1 LLPFA
6 QIEVDCPLLQG
17 FIDAPRPLRQGFA
30 LEPWSVVPNG
40 RAVMSFQEPTVPSAY
55 PSRRLFASLTL
66 AAALVLP
73 GLAVAQP
80 APVKLGL
87 LAPLT
92 GTGGP
97 YGREEEEAARAAV
110 RIINEAGGVLGRP
123 LELVVADDE
132 TQPTAG
138 VAAARKLIDV
148 DKVVSIGGVWS
159 SAVALAVKPITLEKG
174 VLLSVVG
181 SADEITQGDNRNL
194 VWRFQTNG
202 RSWGA
207 AFSKAMLGDG
217 IKTASILVLQ
227 TPFTQST
234 IEPFKKAFTAGG
246 GQVLDEVSFNAGQP
260 SYRVEVERIFG
271 KKPQAV
277 FVAAYIN
284 ELSAIAKEAFRAGYD
299 STIYA
304 FGNAAGSNGQFV
316 KNVGNEVAE
325 GVHHTQQVPVG
336 KSVAYSRYLKEIGKP
351 EGTIMTF
358 GAQVFDQIVLTAL
371 AIEKAK
377 STDSTRFGPEFAAL
391 ANGEGPSIGD
401 PAEALKALREGKPFR
416 YAGAASDFRFEPN
429 GDQTNLSYA
438 HFVIKAGENKLLGE
452 IR

>member
-1 LLPFA
+1 LLHPY
-6 QIEVDCPLLQG
+6 L
-17 FIDAPRPLRQGFA
+17 
-30 LEPWSVVPNG
+30 
-40 RAVMSFQEPTVPSAY
+40 
-55 PSRRLFASLTL
+55 SRRSLMAAS
-66 AAALVLP
+66 V
-73 GLAVAQP
+73 AVAACVAGPSLSVAQQV
-80 APVKLGL
+80 PVRVGL

-92 GTGGP
+92 GTGGA

-110 RIINEAGGVLGRP
+110 KIINDAGGVLGRP
-123 LELVVADDE
+123 LELIVADDE

-138 VAAARKLIDV
+138 VAAVRKLVDV
-148 DKVVSIGGVWS
+148 DKVVSVAGVWS

-181 SADEITQGDNRNL
+181 SADEITEGENRNL

-202 RSWGA
+202 RNWGV
-207 AFSKAMLGDG
+207 AFSKAMIGDG
-217 IKTASILVLQ
+217 VKTASILVLQ

-234 IEPFKKAFTAGG
+234 IQPFRKSFTEAG
-246 GQVLDEVSFNAGQP
+246 GQVLDEVNFNAGQP
-260 SYRVEVERIFG
+260 SYRVEVERIFA
-271 KKPQAV
+271 KKPDAV
-277 FVAAYIN
+277 FVAAYVN
-284 ELSAIAKEAFRAGYD
+284 ELSSIAKEAFRSGYD
-299 STIYA
+299 SKIYA

-316 KNVGNEVAE
+316 KNVGADVAE

-336 KSVAYSRYLKEIGKP
+336 KSAAYSRYLKEIGKP

-377 STDSTRFGPEFAAL
+377 STDATRFGGEFPAL
-391 ANGEGPSIGD
+391 VNADAPSIGD
-401 PAEALKALREGKPFR
+401 PVEALKSLREGKPFR
-416 YAGAASDFRFEPN
+416 YAGAASDFRFAPN

-438 HFVIKAGENKLLGE
+438 HFVIKAGESKLVGE

>member
-1 LLPFA
+1 MSSYFPRRSLLLASMALTAVLACGSFA
-6 QIEVDCPLLQG
+6 Q
-17 FIDAPRPLRQGFA
+17 A
-30 LEPWSVVPNG
+30 
-40 RAVMSFQEPTVPSAY
+40 QE
-55 PSRRLFASLTL
+55 ASIRI
-66 AAALVLP
+66 
-73 GLAVAQP
+73 
-80 APVKLGL
+80 GL

-97 YGREEEEAARAAV
+97 YGQEEEQAARAAV
-110 RIINEAGGVLGRP
+110 KIINDAGGVLGRR

-132 TQPTAG
+132 SQPTSG

-159 SAVALAVKPITLEKG
+159 SAVALAIKPIALEKG
-174 VLLSVVG
+174 VLLSTVG
-181 SADEITQGDNRNL
+181 SADEITDGENRNL

-202 RSWGA
+202 RDWGV
-207 AFSKAMLGDG
+207 AFSKAMTSSGA
-217 IKTASILVLQ
+217 KTTSILVLQ

-234 IEPFKKAFTAGG
+234 IQPFRKSFTEAGG
-246 GQVLDEVSFNAGQP
+246 KVLDEVSFNAGQP
-260 SYRVEVERIFG
+260 SYRTEVERIFA
-271 KKPQAV
+271 KKPDAV

-284 ELSAIAKEAFRAGYD
+284 ELSAIAKEAFRSGYE

-316 KNVGNEVAE
+316 KNVGANVAE
-325 GVHHTQQVPVG
+325 GVQYTQQVPVG

-377 STDSTRFGPEFAAL
+377 STEATRFGGEF
-391 ANGEGPSIGD
+391 PSLVNNDAPSLGD
-401 PAEALKALREGKPFR
+401 PVEALKALREGKPFR
-416 YAGAASDFRFEPN
+416 YAGAASDFRFAKN
-429 GDQTNLSYA
+429 GDQTNLTYG
-438 HFVIKAGENKLLGE
+438 HFVIKSGNSKLIGE

>member
-1 LLPFA
+1 MLLSY
-6 QIEVDCPLLQG
+6 L
-17 FIDAPRPLRQGFA
+17 PRRA
-30 LEPWSVVPNG
+30 L
-40 RAVMSFQEPTVPSAY
+40 
-55 PSRRLFASLTL
+55 L
-66 AAALVLP
+66 AAS
-73 GLAVAQP
+73 LAVAGFLASPSISVAQE
-80 APVKLGL
+80 ASVRIGL

-97 YGREEEEAARAAV
+97 YGQEEEQAARAAV
-110 RIINEAGGVLGRP
+110 KIINDAGGVLGRR
-123 LELVVADDE
+123 LELIVADDE
-132 TQPTAG
+132 SQPTAG
-138 VAAARKLIDV
+138 VAAVRKLIDV

-181 SADEITQGDNRNL
+181 SADEITDGDNKNL

-202 RSWGA
+202 KSWGE
-207 AFSKAMLGDG
+207 AFSKAMIGDG
-217 IKTASILVLQ
+217 VKTASILVLQ

-234 IEPFKKAFTAGG
+234 IQPFRKSFTAAGG
-246 GQVLDEVSFNAGQP
+246 KVLDEVSFNAGQS
-260 SYRVEVERIFG
+260 SYRVEVERTFA
-271 KKPQAV
+271 KKPDAV

-284 ELSAIAKEAFRAGYD
+284 ELSAIAKEAFRSGYD
-299 STIYA
+299 SKIYA

-316 KNVGNEVAE
+316 KNVGAEVAE

-351 EGTIMTF
+351 DGTIMTF

-377 STDSTRFGPEFAAL
+377 STDATRFGVEFPAL
-391 ANGEGPSIGD
+391 VNADAPSIGD

-416 YAGAASDFRFEPN
+416 YAGAASDFRFAPN
-429 GDQTNLSYA
+429 GDQTNLTFA
-438 HFVIKAGENKLLGE
+438 HFVITAGESKLVGE

>member
-1 LLPFA
+1 MALTAVIACGSFA
-6 QIEVDCPLLQG
+6 QAQE
-17 FIDAPRPLRQGFA
+17 APIRI
-30 LEPWSVVPNG
+30 
-40 RAVMSFQEPTVPSAY
+40 
-55 PSRRLFASLTL
+55 
-66 AAALVLP
+66 
-73 GLAVAQP
+73 
-80 APVKLGL
+80 GL

-97 YGREEEEAARAAV
+97 YGQEEEQAARAAV
-110 RIINEAGGVLGRP
+110 KIINDAGGVLGRR

-132 TQPTAG
+132 SQPTSG

-159 SAVALAVKPITLEKG
+159 SAVALAIKPIALEKG
-174 VLLSVVG
+174 VLLTTVG
-181 SADEITQGDNRNL
+181 SADEITDGENRNL

-202 RSWGA
+202 RDWGV
-207 AFSKAMLGDG
+207 AFSKAMANSGA
-217 IKTASILVLQ
+217 KTASILVLQ

-234 IEPFKKAFTAGG
+234 IQPFRKSFTEAGG
-246 GQVLDEVSFNAGQP
+246 KVLDEVSFNAGQP
-260 SYRVEVERIFG
+260 SYRTEVERIFA
-271 KKPQAV
+271 KKPDAV

-284 ELSAIAKEAFRAGYD
+284 ELSAIAKEAFRSGYE

-316 KNVGNEVAE
+316 KNVGANVAE
-325 GVHHTQQVPVG
+325 GVQYTQQVPVG
-336 KSVAYSRYLKEIGKP
+336 KSVTYSRYLKEIGKP

-377 STDSTRFGPEFAAL
+377 STEATRFGSEFPSLVNSDAASL
-391 ANGEGPSIGD
+391 GD
-401 PAEALKALREGKPFR
+401 PAEALKALRNGKPFR
-416 YAGAASDFRFEPN
+416 YAGAASDFRFAKN
-429 GDQTNLSYA
+429 GDQTNLTYG
-438 HFVIKAGENKLLGE
+438 HFVIKSGESKLIGE

>member
-1 LLPFA
+1 MLIPSSLRRSLLA
-6 QIEVDCPLLQG
+6 TSM
-17 FIDAPRPLRQGFA
+17 A
-30 LEPWSVVPNG
+30 VV
-40 RAVMSFQEPTVPSAY
+40 
-55 PSRRLFASLTL
+55 
-66 AAALVLP
+66 AALAFPAALS
-73 GLAVAQP
+73 AQTET
-80 APVKLGL
+80 VRIGL

-97 YGREEEEAARAAV
+97 YGQEEEQAARAAV
-110 RIINEAGGVLGRP
+110 KIVNDAGGVLGRK

-132 TQPTAG
+132 SQPTAG

-159 SAVALAVKPITLEKG
+159 SAVALAIKPIALEKN
-174 VLLSVVG
+174 VALTVVG
-181 SADEITQGDNRNL
+181 SADEITDGDTKNL

-202 RSWGA
+202 KSWGEGFA
-207 AFSKAMLGDG
+207 KAMIKDG
-217 IKTASILVLQ
+217 VKTASILVLQ

-234 IEPFKKAFTAGG
+234 LEPFRKAFTAAG
-246 GQVLDEVSFNAGQP
+246 GQVLDVVSFNAGQP
-260 SYRVEVERIFG
+260 SYRTEVEQVFA

-284 ELSAIAKEAFRAGYD
+284 ELSAITKEAFRSGYE
-299 STIYA
+299 SKIYA
-304 FGNAAGSNGQFV
+304 FGNAAGPQFV
-316 KNVGNEVAE
+316 KNVGANVAE
-325 GVHHTQQVPVG
+325 GVVWTQQVPVG

-377 STDSTRFGPEFAAL
+377 SPDAAKFGPEFPAL
-391 ANGEGPSIGD
+391 VNGDGPSLGD
-401 PAEALKALREGKPFR
+401 PAEALKALQAGKPFR
-416 YAGAASDFRFEPN
+416 YAGAASDFRFAAN
-429 GDQTNLSYA
+429 GDQTNLSYG
-438 HFVIKAGENKLLGE
+438 HFVIKSGEAKLIGE

>member
-1 LLPFA
+1 VTDRNLNQEMTVLPYLSRRSVLA
-6 QIEVDCPLLQG
+6 ASVAL
-17 FIDAPRPLRQGFA
+17 AAGFA
-30 LEPWSVVPNG
+30 S
-40 RAVMSFQEPTVPSAY
+40 PSML
-55 PSRRLFASLTL
+55 S
-66 AAALVLP
+66 
-73 GLAVAQP
+73 AQQS
-80 APVKLGL
+80 PVRIGL

-97 YGREEEEAARAAV
+97 YGKEEEEAARAAV
-110 RIINEAGGVLGRP
+110 KIVNEAGGVLGRP
-123 LELVVADDE
+123 LELIVADDE
-132 TQPTAG
+132 TQPTSG

-148 DKVVSIGGVWS
+148 DKVVSIGGIWS

-181 SADEITQGDNRNL
+181 SADEITDGDTKNL

-202 RSWGA
+202 KSWGE
-207 AFSKAMLGDG
+207 AFSKAMTKDG
-217 IKTASILVLQ
+217 VKTASILVLQ

-234 IEPFKKAFTAGG
+234 IQPFRKSFTDAGG
-246 GQVLDEVSFNAGQP
+246 KVLDEVSFNAGQP

-271 KKPQAV
+271 KKPEAV

-284 ELSAIAKEAFRAGYD
+284 ELSAIAKEAFRSGYD
-299 STIYA
+299 SKIYA

-316 KNVGNEVAE
+316 KNVGNEIAE
-325 GVHHTQQVPVG
+325 DVHHTQQVPVG

-351 EGTIMTF
+351 DGTIMTF

-377 STDSTRFGPEFAAL
+377 STDATKFGPEFAAL
-391 ANGEGPSIGD
+391 VNSDATSIGD
-401 PAEALKALREGKPFR
+401 PAEALKALRDGKPFR
-416 YAGAASDFRFEPN
+416 YAGAASDFRFAPN
-429 GDQTNLSYA
+429 GDQTNLSYG
-438 HFVIKAGENKLLGE
+438 HFVIKAGESKLVGE

>member
-1 LLPFA
+1 VLLPY
-6 QIEVDCPLLQG
+6 L
-17 FIDAPRPLRQGFA
+17 
-30 LEPWSVVPNG
+30 
-40 RAVMSFQEPTVPSAY
+40 
-55 PSRRLFASLTL
+55 SRRSLL
-66 AAALVLP
+66 AASAALTV
-73 GLAVAQP
+73 GLALPSVSVAQQ
-80 APVKLGL
+80 AAVRIGL

-97 YGREEEEAARAAV
+97 YGKEEEEAARAAV
-110 RIINEAGGVLGRP
+110 KIINEAGGVLGHP
-123 LELVVADDE
+123 VELIVADDE

-148 DKVVSIGGVWS
+148 DKVASIAGVWS

-181 SADEITQGDNRNL
+181 SADEITDGDNKNL

-202 RSWGA
+202 RSWGE
-207 AFSKAMLGDG
+207 AFSKAMTKDG
-217 IKTASILVLQ
+217 VKTASILVLQ

-234 IEPFKKAFTAGG
+234 IGPFRKAFTDAG

-271 KKPQAV
+271 KKPEAV

-284 ELSAIAKEAFRAGYD
+284 ELSAIAKEAFRSGYD
-299 STIYA
+299 SKIYA

-316 KNVGNEVAE
+316 KNVGAEVAE

-377 STDSTRFGPEFAAL
+377 SADATRFGKEFPGLVNTEA
-391 ANGEGPSIGD
+391 PSIGD
-401 PAEALKALREGKPFR
+401 PTEALKALHEGKPFR
-416 YAGAASDFRFEPN
+416 YAGAASDFRFAPN
-429 GDQTNLSYA
+429 GDQTNLSFA
-438 HFVIKAGENKLLGE
+438 HFVIKAGESKLVGE

>member
-1 LLPFA
+1 VLTSYL
-6 QIEVDCPLLQG
+6 
-17 FIDAPRPLRQGFA
+17 
-30 LEPWSVVPNG
+30 
-40 RAVMSFQEPTVPSAY
+40 
-55 PSRRLFASLTL
+55 SRRALLATSVALAASLASPPMSL
-66 AAALVLP
+66 AQQSP
-73 GLAVAQP
+73 IRI
-80 APVKLGL
+80 GL

-92 GTGGP
+92 GIGGP
-97 YGREEEEAARAAV
+97 YGQEEEQAARAAV
-110 RIINEAGGVLGRP
+110 KIINDAGGVLGRP
-123 LELVVADDE
+123 LELIVADDE

-148 DKVVSIGGVWS
+148 DKVASIAGVWS

-174 VLLSVVG
+174 VLLTVNG
-181 SADEITQGDNRNL
+181 SADEITDGDNKNL

-202 RSWGA
+202 KSWGE
-207 AFSKAMLGDG
+207 AFSKAMAKDG

-234 IEPFKKAFTAGG
+234 IQPFRKSFTDAGG
-246 GQVLDEVSFNAGQP
+246 KVLDEVSFNAGQP

-271 KKPQAV
+271 KKPDAV

-284 ELSAIAKEAFRAGYD
+284 ELSAIAKEAFRSGYD
-299 STIYA
+299 SKIYA

-316 KNVGNEVAE
+316 KNVGAEVAE

-336 KSVAYSRYLKEIGKP
+336 KSAAYSRYLKEIGKP

-377 STDSTRFGPEFAAL
+377 STDGVRFGVEVPAL
-391 ANGEGPSIGD
+391 VNADAPSIGD
-401 PAEALKALREGKPFR
+401 PAEALQALRVGKPFR
-416 YAGAASDFRFEPN
+416 YAGAASDFRFAPN
-429 GDQTNLSYA
+429 GDQTDLTFG
-438 HFVIKAGENKLLGE
+438 HFLIKAGDSKLVGE